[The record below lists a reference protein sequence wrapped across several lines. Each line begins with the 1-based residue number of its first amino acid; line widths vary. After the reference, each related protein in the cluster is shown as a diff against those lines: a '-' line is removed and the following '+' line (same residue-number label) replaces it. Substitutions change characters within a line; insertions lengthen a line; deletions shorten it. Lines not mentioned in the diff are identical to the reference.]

1 MSARSSGT
9 FMTLSVVA
17 QHRGTTYSW
26 SEEPGIEHW
35 TVELLLSGKMPGS
48 QEDRSVI
55 IAAAEIWRIDNNLCL
70 DQVFELDCIS
80 NDLAVVGDAI
90 DSSKATMSALS
101 LAEGMNSSY
110 AIADLVLVDKHWRGR
125 RIGPALVFFAADLLK
140 VDAVFLQPV
149 ALTTFLTPDGRVDT
163 DYWAPRPGAAAQNKV
178 RKAWRRAGFRKLADG
193 VVWTIATADRGAAA
207 RAMLERL
214 EEEAGT
220 ASGRAWWL
228 RRVRHV
234 ARQQR

>member
-1 MSARSSGT
+1 
-9 FMTLSVVA
+9 MTLSVVA

-80 NDLAVVGDAI
+80 NDLAAVGDAI

-163 DYWAPRPGAAAQNKV
+163 DYSVPRPGAAAQNKV

-193 VVWTIATADRGAAA
+193 VVWTIATADRGGSGPRRA
-207 RAMLERL
+207 R
-214 EEEAGT
+214 T
-220 ASGRAWWL
+220 ARGGS
-228 RRVRHV
+228 RHG
-234 ARQQR
+234 